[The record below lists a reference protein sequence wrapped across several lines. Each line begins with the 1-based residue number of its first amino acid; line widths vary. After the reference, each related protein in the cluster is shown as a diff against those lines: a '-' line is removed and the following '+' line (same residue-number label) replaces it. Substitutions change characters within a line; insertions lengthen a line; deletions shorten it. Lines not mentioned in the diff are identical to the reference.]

1 MSEEKI
7 CPKCGASMFKPDQ
20 ESILPA
26 HRDTEKVS
34 GGAVSP
40 TQGFPLQVHCCRKC
54 HFVELYAN

>member
-1 MSEEKI
+1 
-7 CPKCGASMFKPDQ
+7 MFKPDQ